1 MIRLLLLDPSLAGDM
16 EQLREEDFSSPLLG
30 KAYALLLRRARDG
43 LSTQLPLL
51 AGELTGEEMDHLAY
65 VAGQPESLANSRRSL
80 ADYIAVIRGEAL
92 KRSGVSGDDLLLAAQ
107 QKNFQ
112 KKAYMEETP

>member
-1 MIRLLLLDPSLAGDM
+1 M
-16 EQLREEDFSSPLLG
+16 EQLREEEFSSPLLG
-30 KAYALLLRRARDG
+30 KVYALLFRSGPGRTLHPACRPWR
-43 LSTQLPLL
+43 
-51 AGELTGEEMDHLAY
+51 GESHREEMDHLAY

-92 KRSGVSGDDLLLAAQ
+92 KRSGVGGDDLLLAAQ